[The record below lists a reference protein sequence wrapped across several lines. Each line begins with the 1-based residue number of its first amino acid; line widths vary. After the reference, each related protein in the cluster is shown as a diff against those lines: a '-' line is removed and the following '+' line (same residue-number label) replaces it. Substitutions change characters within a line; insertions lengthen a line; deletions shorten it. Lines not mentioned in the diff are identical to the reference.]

1 MNHFPKEFNLKKIA
15 VAFNDKYVKY
25 KNEVAG
31 KELLI
36 EDYLE
41 EIRPYLRDVT
51 NDPKKSGEWKI
62 QLTMEMHF
70 MSSKN
75 SNGKVLMHSKSDKKE
90 IMTGFDTE
98 ELTGE
103 HFDSIL
109 HRYQVG

>member
-1 MNHFPKEFNLKKIA
+1 MNKSVSIVKEKIMNHFPKEFNLKKIA

-41 EIRPYLRDVT
+41 EIRLYLRDVT

-62 QLTMEMHF
+62 
-70 MSSKN
+70 
-75 SNGKVLMHSKSDKKE
+75 
-90 IMTGFDTE
+90 
-98 ELTGE
+98 
-103 HFDSIL
+103 
-109 HRYQVG
+109 